1 MFLCGLFKVETL
13 PKKKWRSDFYMTWT
27 WTAATRLQ
35 CYIKMLQPSERVLA
49 GYIARWMNYIQS
61 PARQYKMCLTLVVTL
76 LGVQKSLVCGVNE
89 GCEVEVIEDAQKL
102 RRSVVCGSRLVVS
115 DICFFFFFFP
125 QPQMNIYHQGEN
137 LWLCFQMK

>member
-1 MFLCGLFKVETL
+1 
-13 PKKKWRSDFYMTWT
+13 MTWT

-102 RRSVVCGSRLVVS
+102 RRSVDVDLVS
-115 DICFFFFFFP
+115 WFQTSAFFFFFP
-125 QPQMNIYHQGEN
+125 TATDEYLSPR
-137 LWLCFQMK
+137 